1 MMSIS
6 HGGVVGTYEHEIE
19 EPWDNVS
26 QTVIAGSNTTPAVTA
41 RGRDAVEALSNICL
55 IRFPDGTCGAE
66 FRFESNDANNA
77 SIVLDL
83 MGKRTGDLYYNRL
96 ATITLT
102 VGQQTART
110 GYTFVDTVV
119 VSNELFNQEIKAVTS
134 TGDYIGRLL
143 MNLRGYKDLIFLATT
158 ITGSTKLYID
168 VARCS
173 ASNVFLKA

>member
-1 MMSIS
+1 MAIS

-26 QTVIAGSNTTPAVTA
+26 QLPIAGTNTTPGVTA

-66 FRFESNDANNA
+66 FRFESNGTNDAT
-77 SIVLDL
+77 IVLDL
-83 MGKRTGDLYYNRL
+83 MGKRSGDLYYNRL

-102 VGQQTART
+102 VGTQTART
-110 GYTFVDTVV
+110 GYTFIDTVV
-119 VSNELFNQEIKAVTS
+119 VSNELFNQEIKAVSS

-143 MNLRGYKDLIFLATT
+143 MNLRGYKDLVFLETSGAGT
-158 ITGSTKLYID
+158 LYID

-173 ASNVFLKA
+173 ASNVFLKS